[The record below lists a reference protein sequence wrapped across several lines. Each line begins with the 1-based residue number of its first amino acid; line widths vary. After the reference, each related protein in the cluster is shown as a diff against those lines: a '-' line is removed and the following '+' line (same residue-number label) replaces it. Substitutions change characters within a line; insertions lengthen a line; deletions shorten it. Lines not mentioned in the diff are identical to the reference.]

1 MKNRFLRVCAALSM
15 LIIPLPVMLMF
26 DSAAFKEQNILRYL
40 FYFLTAIPSVA
51 AGYLLQKVRA
61 TQTKTKK
68 IFMMSLTMIITLV
81 VMFVITSITVNAIN
95 ESTEYS
101 FNGTYVIF
109 ALLPAI
115 SLWFL
120 LGIKLTRKSFS
131 DIYTPLWLCI
141 FMVETFLCYIFAF
154 FLKEDHPLMTNAQS
168 AMAYLV
174 IIMALI
180 VALLINQSNIETQI
194 NQRKNTNL
202 IVPKGLKAY
211 NAKLIIIVGAVILFL
226 MLFRKIIADILWWLI
241 QNTLRLIDSILQ
253 VIKMETSAPITPD
266 GTIPDSPLIGIQE
279 GGADFTIYVVFI
291 IALVLA
297 IIFRKRILAFFKS
310 IALKIYNKF
319 SAKET
324 ESFAEEN
331 YIDYYEPITQ
341 QSQVIKYE
349 TDADCLK
356 RYKKEKDS
364 TEKYRLG
371 YRLYMMWLAK
381 RNKGMT
387 EKLTVEQQK
396 SISRTTYHGSAD
408 IEDITDS
415 YTKIR
420 YNDCVADSEK
430 LSTMDELVKELY
442 NS

>member
-1 MKNRFLRVCAALSM
+1 MKNRLLKICAAISM
-15 LIIPLPVMLMF
+15 LIIPLPMMLMF

-51 AGYLLQKVRA
+51 SGYLLQKIRA
-61 TQTKTKK
+61 TQTKPKK

-81 VMFVITSITVNAIN
+81 VMFVITCITVNSIN

-131 DIYTPLWLCI
+131 DVYTPLWLCI
-141 FMVETFLCYIFAF
+141 FMVETFLCYVFAF
-154 FLKEDHPLMTNAQS
+154 FLKEDHPLMTDAQS

-194 NQRKNTNL
+194 SQRRNTNL

-211 NAKLIIIVGAVILFL
+211 NAKLIIIVGIVILFT
-226 MLFRKIIADILWWLI
+226 MLFRKIIADVLWWLI
-241 QNTLRLIDSILQ
+241 QNTLRLIDTILQ
-253 VIKMETSAPITPD
+253 LVKMETSAPITPD

-279 GGADFTIYVVFI
+279 SGPDFTVYIIFI
-291 IALVLA
+291 IALVLV
-297 IIFRKRILAFFKS
+297 IIFRKKIFAFFKS
-310 IALKIYNKF
+310 IAMKIYSKF

-324 ESFAEEN
+324 ESFANEN
-331 YIDYYEPITQ
+331 YVDYYEPIIQ
-341 QSQVIKYE
+341 QSQIIKRE
-349 TDADCLK
+349 TEIDCLK

-396 SISRTTYHGSAD
+396 SISRTTYHGNAD
-408 IEDITDS
+408 IEGISDC
-415 YTKIR
+415 YAEIR
-420 YNDCVADSEK
+420 YNDCVADNEK
-430 LSTMDELVKELY
+430 LSVMDELVKELY
-442 NS
+442 NK